1 LPKLR
6 PQSLTYKGLSHAE
19 NQPPNSTASSKSA
32 LPEGT
37 VSVGIGLFIAGVS
50 AYVFFKIGQQAL
62 GQDGFKPIVAM
73 WFTAFAL
80 IPGFFLPI
88 EQEVGRALSH
98 RRANGQGGLPI
109 VKRVSQI
116 TIIIFVA
123 LCVVVL
129 VLSSQINSNL
139 FDGNGVVTWCL
150 LLSLATYAPMHLA
163 RGICSGNARFGSY
176 GLIIGLDG
184 AVRVLSCAALWIA
197 GVTNIGAYA
206 LTIALSPVVGVLIA
220 AFAGKLKTENGPEAS
235 WAEVTPN
242 LGWLLLGSLFA
253 AALVN
258 AGPITVDILGND
270 APPEL
275 VTRFGNAV
283 IFARIPLYLFQAV
296 QAALL
301 PRLARLAAQ
310 RKLSEFKRG
319 LKQLLI
325 LVVSVGVLGTIGAFV
340 IGPWVLELVYEGG
353 IDRRTLTLLAF
364 ASALYMLALAIAQA
378 VIALSGHARVALGWC
393 AGFGTFVV
401 VAWLSSND
409 LYLRVELAL
418 VASSLVSL
426 AIFVASLKQKMSGN
440 AIFDDASI
448 IDALAERPL
457 E

>member
-1 LPKLR
+1 MPLR
-6 PQSLTYKGLSHAE
+6 HSLTYEGLSPTE
-19 NQPPNSTASSKSA
+19 NQPLNSTASSKIA

-37 VSVGIGLFIAGVS
+37 TSVGIGLFVAGIS

-73 WFTAFAL
+73 WFIAFAL

-88 EQEVGRALSH
+88 EQEVSRALSH
-98 RRANGQGGLPI
+98 RRAIGEGGLPI
-109 VKRVSQI
+109 VKRVLQI
-116 TIIIFVA
+116 TVIIFIA
-123 LCVVVL
+123 LCIAVFA
-129 VLSSQINSNL
+129 LSSKINSNL
-139 FDGNGVVTWCL
+139 FDGNGAVTWCL

-163 RGICSGNARFGSY
+163 RGICSGNARFGAY
-176 GLIIGLDG
+176 GLIMGLDG
-184 AVRVLSCAALWIA
+184 AIRVLACAGLWIA

-206 LTIALSPVVGVLIA
+206 LTIALSPVVGVIVA
-220 AFAGKLKTENGPEAS
+220 AFGGKLKTEQGPAAS

-258 AGPITVDILGND
+258 AGPITVDLLGHD

-283 IFARIPLYLFQAV
+283 IFARIPLFLFQAV

-310 RKLSEFKRG
+310 RKLAEFKRG
-319 LKQLLI
+319 LNQLLV
-325 LVVSVGVLGTIGAFV
+325 LVGAVGVIGTAGAFV
-340 IGPWVLELVYEGG
+340 FGPWILKLVYDGG
-353 IDRRTLTLLAF
+353 IDRRTMTMLAF
-364 ASALYMLALAIAQA
+364 SSALYMIALAIAQA
-378 VIALSGHARVALGWC
+378 VIALSGHARVAIGWC
-393 AGFGTFVV
+393 AGFVAFVL
-401 VAWLSSND
+401 VAWLSSSD

-426 AIFVASLKQKMSGN
+426 VIFIASLKQKMSGN
-440 AIFDDASI
+440 AVFDDASI
-448 IDALAERPL
+448 IDAFAERPFD
-457 E
+457 

>member
-1 LPKLR
+1 MSP
-6 PQSLTYKGLSHAE
+6 TE

-37 VSVGIGLFIAGVS
+37 ASVGIGLFIAGVS

-73 WFTAFAL
+73 WFIAFAL

-98 RRANGQGGLPI
+98 RRAIGQGGFPI
-109 VKRVSQI
+109 VKRVLQI
-116 TIIIFVA
+116 TIIIFAA
-123 LCVVVL
+123 LCIVVFA
-129 VLSSQINSNL
+129 LSSQINSNL
-139 FDGNGVVTWCL
+139 FDGNGVITWCL

-176 GLIIGLDG
+176 SLIIGLDG
-184 AVRVLSCAALWIA
+184 AIRVLSCAALWIA

-220 AFAGKLKTENGPEAS
+220 AFSGKLKTEPGPEAT

-258 AGPITVDILGND
+258 AGPITVDILGHD

-283 IFARIPLYLFQAV
+283 IFARIPLFLFQAV

-310 RKLSEFKRG
+310 RKLSEFNRG

-325 LVVSVGVLGTIGAFV
+325 LVISVGVLGTIGAFV
-340 IGPWVLELVYEGG
+340 IGPWALELVYDGG
-353 IDRRTLTLLAF
+353 IDRRTMTLLAF
-364 ASALYMLALAIAQA
+364 ASALYMLALALAQA
-378 VIALSGHARVALGWC
+378 VIALSGHARVALGGC
-393 AGFGTFVV
+393 SGLVTFAVFAG
-401 VAWLSSND
+401 LSRND
-409 LYLRVELAL
+409 LSV
-418 VASSLVSL
+418 
-426 AIFVASLKQKMSGN
+426 K
-440 AIFDDASI
+440 
-448 IDALAERPL
+448 
-457 E
+457 

>member
-1 LPKLR
+1 M
-6 PQSLTYKGLSHAE
+6 
-19 NQPPNSTASSKSA
+19 
-32 LPEGT
+32 
-37 VSVGIGLFIAGVS
+37 
-50 AYVFFKIGQQAL
+50 FFKIGQQAL

-116 TIIIFVA
+116 TIILFVA

-129 VLSSQINSNL
+129 ALSSQINSNL
-139 FDGNGVVTWCL
+139 FDGYGVVTWCL

-220 AFAGKLKTENGPEAS
+220 AFTGKLKTENGPEAS

-319 LKQLLI
+319 LKQLLV

-364 ASALYMLALAIAQA
+364 ASALYMLALTIAQA

>member
-1 LPKLR
+1 
-6 PQSLTYKGLSHAE
+6 
-19 NQPPNSTASSKSA
+19 
-32 LPEGT
+32 
-37 VSVGIGLFIAGVS
+37 
-50 AYVFFKIGQQAL
+50 VFFKIGQQAL

-116 TIIIFVA
+116 TIIIFIA

-129 VLSSQINSNL
+129 ALSSQINSNL
-139 FDGNGVVTWCL
+139 FDGNSVVTWCL

-220 AFAGKLKTENGPEAS
+220 AFTGKLRTENGPEAS

-319 LKQLLI
+319 LKQLLV

-393 AGFGTFVV
+393 AGFVTFVV

-440 AIFDDASI
+440 AVFDDASI
-448 IDALAERPL
+448 TDALAERPL

>member
-1 LPKLR
+1 M
-6 PQSLTYKGLSHAE
+6 
-19 NQPPNSTASSKSA
+19 
-32 LPEGT
+32 
-37 VSVGIGLFIAGVS
+37 
-50 AYVFFKIGQQAL
+50 FFKIGQQAL

-129 VLSSQINSNL
+129 ALSSQINSNL

-184 AVRVLSCAALWIA
+184 AVRVLICAALWIA

-220 AFAGKLKTENGPEAS
+220 AFTGKLKTENGPEAS

-319 LKQLLI
+319 LKQLLV
-325 LVVSVGVLGTIGAFV
+325 LVVSVGVLGTIGAFA
-340 IGPWVLELVYEGG
+340 IGPWLLELVYEGG

>member
-1 LPKLR
+1 
-6 PQSLTYKGLSHAE
+6 LSPAE
-19 NQPPNSTASSKSA
+19 NQLPNSTTSSNSA

-37 VSVGIGLFIAGVS
+37 VSVGIGLFIAGIS
-50 AYVFFKIGQQAL
+50 AYIYFKIGQQAL

-73 WFTAFAL
+73 WFIAFAL

-109 VKRVSQI
+109 VKRVLQI

-123 LCVVVL
+123 LCIVVAA
-129 VLSSQINSNL
+129 LSSQINSNL

-184 AVRVLSCAALWIA
+184 AIRVLSCAALWIA

-220 AFAGKLKTENGPEAS
+220 AFTGKLKTENGPEAS

-242 LGWLLLGSLFA
+242 LGWLLIGSLFA

-258 AGPITVDILGND
+258 AGPITVDILGHD
-270 APPEL
+270 VPPED

-283 IFARIPLYLFQAV
+283 IFARIPLFLFQAV

-325 LVVSVGVLGTIGAFV
+325 LVVAVGVLGTIGAFV
-340 IGPWVLELVYEGG
+340 IGPWLLKLVYDGE
-353 IDRRTLTLLAF
+353 IDRRTMTLLAF

-393 AGFGTFVV
+393 AGFVTFVV

-440 AIFDDASI
+440 AVFDDASI

>member
-1 LPKLR
+1 MSP
-6 PQSLTYKGLSHAE
+6 TE
-19 NQPPNSTASSKSA
+19 NQTPNSTASSRVA
-32 LPEGT
+32 IPEGT
-37 VSVGIGLFIAGVS
+37 VAVGIGLFVAGVS

-73 WFTAFAL
+73 WFIAFAL

-88 EQEVGRALSH
+88 EQEVSRALSH
-98 RRANGQGGLPI
+98 RRAIGEGGLPI
-109 VKRVSQI
+109 VKRVLHI
-116 TIIIFVA
+116 TIIIFGA
-123 LCVVVL
+123 LCIAVFA
-129 VLSSQINSNL
+129 LSKQINSNL
-139 FDGNGVVTWCL
+139 FDGNSAVTWCL

-184 AVRVLSCAALWIA
+184 AIRVLSCAALWIA

-206 LTIALSPVVGVLIA
+206 LTIALSPVAGIVIA
-220 AFAGKLKTENGPEAS
+220 ALSGKLKTEAGPAAS
-235 WAEVTPN
+235 WSEVTPN

-258 AGPITVDILGND
+258 AGPITVDILGHD

-283 IFARIPLYLFQAV
+283 IFARIPLFLFQAV

-319 LKQLLI
+319 LRQLFI
-325 LVVSVGVLGTIGAFV
+325 LVSSVGIIGTVGAFV

-353 IDRRTLTLLAF
+353 IDRRTMTLLAF

-378 VIALSGHARVALGWC
+378 VIALSGHAQVAVGWC
-393 AGFGTFVV
+393 AGFAAFAL

-426 AIFVASLKQKMSGN
+426 AIFIAVLKQKMTGN
-440 AIFDDASI
+440 AVFDDASI
-448 IDALAERPL
+448 IDAFAERPL
-457 E
+457 D

>member
-1 LPKLR
+1 
-6 PQSLTYKGLSHAE
+6 LSPTE
-19 NQPPNSTASSKSA
+19 NQSPNRTPSSKIA

-37 VSVGIGLFIAGVS
+37 ASVGVGLFIAGIS

-73 WFTAFAL
+73 WFIAFAL

-98 RRANGQGGLPI
+98 RRAIGQGGRPI
-109 VKRVSQI
+109 VKRVLQI
-116 TIIIFVA
+116 TVIIFVA
-123 LCVVVL
+123 LCVIVIA
-129 VLSSQINSNL
+129 LSSQINSNL

-176 GLIIGLDG
+176 SLIIGLDG
-184 AVRVLSCAALWIA
+184 AVRVLSCAALWIT

-206 LTIALSPVVGVLIA
+206 LTIALSPVVGILIA
-220 AFAGKLKTENGPEAS
+220 AFTGKLKTEPGPEAS

-242 LGWLLLGSLFA
+242 LGWLLVGSLFA

-258 AGPITVDILGND
+258 AGPITVDILGHD

-283 IFARIPLYLFQAV
+283 IFARIPLFLFQAV

-325 LVVSVGVLGTIGAFV
+325 LVTSVGVFGTIGAFV
-340 IGPWVLELVYEGG
+340 IGPWALTLVYEGG
-353 IDRRTLTLLAF
+353 IDRRTMTLLAF

-378 VIALSGHARVALGWC
+378 VIALSGHARVAVGWC
-393 AGFGTFVV
+393 AGFVTFAV
-401 VAWLSSND
+401 VAWLSSDD

-418 VASSLVSL
+418 VASSLISL
-426 AIFVASLKQKMSGN
+426 AVFIVSLKQKMSGE
-440 AIFDDASI
+440 AMFDDASI

>member
-1 LPKLR
+1 
-6 PQSLTYKGLSHAE
+6 
-19 NQPPNSTASSKSA
+19 
-32 LPEGT
+32 
-37 VSVGIGLFIAGVS
+37 
-50 AYVFFKIGQQAL
+50 VFFKIGQQAL

-129 VLSSQINSNL
+129 ALSSQINSNL
-139 FDGNGVVTWCL
+139 FDGKGVVTWCL

-220 AFAGKLKTENGPEAS
+220 ASTGKLKTENGPEAS

-283 IFARIPLYLFQAV
+283 ILARIPLYLFQAV

-319 LKQLLI
+319 LKQLLV
-325 LVVSVGVLGTIGAFV
+325 LVVSVGALGTIGAFV

>member
-1 LPKLR
+1 M
-6 PQSLTYKGLSHAE
+6 SHAE

-116 TIIIFVA
+116 TIILFVA

-220 AFAGKLKTENGPEAS
+220 AFTGKLKTENGPEAS

-440 AIFDDASI
+440 AIFNDASI

>member
-1 LPKLR
+1 
-6 PQSLTYKGLSHAE
+6 LSPTE
-19 NQPPNSTASSKSA
+19 NQSPNRTPSSKIA

-37 VSVGIGLFIAGVS
+37 ASVGVGLFIAGIS

-73 WFTAFAL
+73 WFIAFAL

-98 RRANGQGGLPI
+98 RRAIGQGGRPI
-109 VKRVSQI
+109 VRRVLQI
-116 TIIIFVA
+116 TVIIFVA
-123 LCVVVL
+123 LCVIVIA
-129 VLSSQINSNL
+129 LSSQINSNL

-176 GLIIGLDG
+176 SLIIGLDG
-184 AVRVLSCAALWIA
+184 AVRVLSCAALWIT

-206 LTIALSPVVGVLIA
+206 LTIALSPVVGILIA
-220 AFAGKLKTENGPEAS
+220 AFTGKLKTEPGPEAS

-242 LGWLLLGSLFA
+242 LGWLLVGSLFA

-258 AGPITVDILGND
+258 AGPITVDILGHN
-270 APPEL
+270 APPER
-275 VTRFGNAV
+275 VTQFGNAV
-283 IFARIPLYLFQAV
+283 IFARIPLFLFQAV

-325 LVVSVGVLGTIGAFV
+325 LVTSVGVFGTIGAFA
-340 IGPWVLELVYEGG
+340 IGPWALTLVYEGG
-353 IDRRTLTLLAF
+353 IDRRTMTLLAF
-364 ASALYMLALAIAQA
+364 ASALYMLALALAQA
-378 VIALSGHARVALGWC
+378 VIALSGHARVAGGWS
-393 AGFGTFVV
+393 AGFVTFAV
-401 VAWLSSND
+401 VAWLSSED

-418 VASSLVSL
+418 VASSLISL
-426 AIFVASLKQKMSGN
+426 AVFIISLKQKMSGE
-440 AIFDDASI
+440 AMFDDASI

>member
-1 LPKLR
+1 M
-6 PQSLTYKGLSHAE
+6 SHAE

-37 VSVGIGLFIAGVS
+37 VSVGIGLFIAGIS

-116 TIIIFVA
+116 TIILFVA

-129 VLSSQINSNL
+129 ALSSQINSNL
-139 FDGNGVVTWCL
+139 FDGYGVVTWCL

-220 AFAGKLKTENGPEAS
+220 AFTGKLRTENGPEAS

-319 LKQLLI
+319 LKQLLV

-364 ASALYMLALAIAQA
+364 ASALYMLALTIAQA

>member
-1 LPKLR
+1 
-6 PQSLTYKGLSHAE
+6 
-19 NQPPNSTASSKSA
+19 
-32 LPEGT
+32 
-37 VSVGIGLFIAGVS
+37 
-50 AYVFFKIGQQAL
+50 
-62 GQDGFKPIVAM
+62 M

-220 AFAGKLKTENGPEAS
+220 AFTGKLKTENGPEAS

-440 AIFDDASI
+440 AIFNDASI